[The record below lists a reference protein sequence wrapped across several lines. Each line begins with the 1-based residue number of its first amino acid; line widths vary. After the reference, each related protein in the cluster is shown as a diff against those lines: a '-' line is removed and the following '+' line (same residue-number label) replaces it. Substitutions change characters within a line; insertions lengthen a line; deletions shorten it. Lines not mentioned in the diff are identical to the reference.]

1 MEQEVEVWREQCRI
15 ATRWAVF
22 TDPWCGGTLFLFHLL
37 EVGASATRWRS
48 IAFVIPGPTRSE
60 ISDPPEP
67 LGEEGSRLKYRF
79 RLSVVPESRQPIP
92 SPNSWWYLLPRPPVS
107 GPPGVRNGG
116 RSADSRRP
124 WRTSRTFE
132 TVFDCHTLHTPESN
146 RATRPS
152 FCVECL
158 FQSTRKIAP
167 LTHANVLKTTPS
179 CERAK
184 FVS

>member
-1 MEQEVEVWREQCRI
+1 MAFHSVRDTGSNKTGNIRPAAAARRRRVEVE
-15 ATRWAVF
+15 
-22 TDPWCGGTLFLFHLL
+22 
-37 EVGASATRWRS
+37 
-48 IAFVIPGPTRSE
+48 
-60 ISDPPEP
+60 
-67 LGEEGSRLKYRF
+67 YRF
-79 RLSVVPESRQPIP
+79 CLSIVPESRQPIP
-92 SPNSWWYLLPRPPVS
+92 SPNSWWYLPPRHPVS
-107 GPPGVRNGG
+107 GPPGVRNGS

-132 TVFDCHTLHTPESN
+132 TVFGCHTLHTPESN